1 MTEDRRALLV
11 VATSPTETALEWQLA
26 TLGRAAGR
34 GVLLIQDG
42 VGFATTGSIGAL
54 RGEGVRIYA
63 LGPSMEAR
71 GLRDR
76 VAEGVE
82 VVDWHRAVDLI
93 MDEYDLVV

>member
-1 MTEDRRALLV
+1 MTDDRRALLV
-11 VATSPTETALEWQLA
+11 VATSPAETELDWQLA
-26 TLGRAAGR
+26 TLDRAAAR
-34 GVLLIQDG
+34 GVLLLQDG
-42 VGFATTGSIGAL
+42 VLFAATDAIEGL
-54 RGEGVRIYA
+54 RRGGVRIHA
-63 LGPSMEAR
+63 LGPSLEAR